1 MDIKRVKYNLGRQVS
16 FNDRVYTMTACIM
29 WQGEHGFYFQAE
41 LKDNNAKSS
50 LVIADLKK
58 VEEIHHV

>member
-16 FNDRVYTMTACIM
+16 FDDRVYTMTACIM
-29 WQGEHGFYFQAE
+29 RQGSDGFYFQAE
-41 LKDNNAKSS
+41 LKDKAAESS

-58 VEEIHHV
+58 VEETHD